1 MANTFNLLGNDDSI
15 TFNIGDFTLT
25 FVPTDAKSKAVSEKA
40 VELKDKTDTI
50 KEGDEWENRESIKG
64 LLDDFFSTMFDAD
77 APGKI
82 YKAAGENTWSY
93 LKVFLQMAEAI
104 METKKKQENDETF
117 KKYLAE

>member
-1 MANTFNLLGNDDSI
+1 MANTFNLLGNDESI
-15 TFNIGDFTLT
+15 IFNIGELSLK
-25 FVPTDAKSKAVSEKA
+25 FVPTDAKSQEVSEKTI
-40 VELKDKTDTI
+40 ELQTKADNI

-82 YKAAGENTWSY
+82 YQAAGENTWSY

-104 METKKKQENDETF
+104 METKKRQENDETF

>member
-40 VELKDKTDTI
+40 VELKDKADTI

>member
-15 TFNIGDFTLT
+15 TFNLGDFTLT
-25 FVPTDAKSKAVSEKA
+25 FTPTDAKSKAVSEKA
-40 VELKDKTDTI
+40 VELKDKADTI

>member
-15 TFNIGDFTLT
+15 TFNLGDFTLT
-25 FVPTDAKSKAVSEKA
+25 FTPTDAKSKAVSEKA
-40 VELKDKTDTI
+40 VELKDKADTI
-50 KEGDEWENRESIKG
+50 KEGNEWENRESIKG

-82 YKAAGENTWSY
+82 YQAAGENTWNY
-93 LKVFLQMAEAI
+93 LKVSLQMAEAI

>member
-25 FVPTDAKSKAVSEKA
+25 FVPTDAKSKTVSEKA
-40 VELKDKTDTI
+40 VELKDKADNI
-50 KEGDEWENRESIKG
+50 KEGDEWENREIIKD

-82 YKAAGENTWSY
+82 YQAAGENTWSY
-93 LKVFLQMAEAI
+93 LKVFLQMIEAI

>member
-40 VELKDKTDTI
+40 VELKDKADTI
-50 KEGDEWENRESIKG
+50 KEGNEWENRESIKG

-82 YKAAGENTWSY
+82 YQAAGENTWNY
-93 LKVFLQMAEAI
+93 LKVFLQMAEVI

>member
-15 TFNIGDFTLT
+15 TFNLGDFTLT
-25 FVPTDAKSKAVSEKA
+25 FIPTDAKSKAVSEKA
-40 VELKDKTDTI
+40 VELKDKADTI

>member
-25 FVPTDAKSKAVSEKA
+25 FTQTDAKSKAVSEKA
-40 VELKDKTDTI
+40 VELKDKADTI
-50 KEGDEWENRESIKG
+50 KEGDEWENRESIKS

-82 YKAAGENTWSY
+82 YQATGENTWSY